1 MSRKK
6 SLLNRGDKLLF
17 EETQDGRTFNLYSLI
32 AKNRFRWLNLPP
44 ELESHII
51 EELLFNNG
59 EIAFFKD
66 ESKGGYLTL
75 PNTCNGMLNV
85 YGEPLNFNVIGVNYS
100 KQLSIG
106 EMVRIKANDES
117 IPTRQHIE
125 HYAKWIEEIETT
137 MKRNLKLL
145 RQPDIVCSTKENEF
159 SMKAMYKKIEEGED
173 AIFVEAQHGARGD
186 VGINVLN
193 RNAQNYIPE
202 LQKNKDD
209 LIFELLTF
217 LGINNAN
224 TSKKERMLV
233 DEVNVN
239 NVNILMHIDYEYK
252 CRKDACEQ
260 INKMFGL
267 NIDVEMVIDELTQTN
282 LDVDMGEPTE

>member
-6 SLLNRGDKLLF
+6 SFLNKGDKLVF
-17 EETQDGRTFNLYSLI
+17 EETVYNRTFNLYSLI
-32 AKNRFRWLNLPP
+32 AKNRFRWNNLPP

-51 EELLFNNG
+51 EEFLFNNG

-66 ESKGGYLTL
+66 ESKGGFLTL
-75 PNTCNGMLNV
+75 PSTCNGMLNV
-85 YGEPLNFNVIGVNYS
+85 YGEPLNFNVVGVNYS
-100 KQLSIG
+100 NQLSID

-117 IPTRQHIE
+117 IPTRRHIE
-125 HYAKWIEEIETT
+125 HYSKWIEEIEIT

-159 SMKAMYKKIEEGED
+159 SMKAMYKKIDEGED

-186 VGINVLN
+186 VGISVLN

-209 LIFELLTF
+209 LIYELLTF

-224 TSKKERMLV
+224 TSKRERMVV

-260 INKMFGL
+260 INKKFGL
-267 NIDVEMVIDELTQTN
+267 NIDVELVIDELTTDN
-282 LDVDMGEPTE
+282 LDTEIGEEKE